1 MILQNVNDYVVN
13 ITVINYYKYALHC
26 MTKL

>member
-13 ITVINYYKYALHC
+13 TDVISYYKYALHW

>member
-13 ITVINYYKYALHC
+13 IVVINYYKYALHW
-26 MTKL
+26 MAKL